1 MYVPA
6 PTAPRCNP
14 IVHAN
19 GLGWQGVSDNLMDS
33 FAEMLA
39 IPLPPDTET
48 ERETD
53 YVTYHLS
60 LLPHA
65 APADGA
71 TRVLDNCVTL
81 RESRRLI
88 ASAGAT
94 GFRTWEAGLHLGQ
107 YLCSN
112 PELIR
117 GKNVLELGT
126 GTGYVSVVCAKY
138 LGAARVVAS
147 DGSEDVLNG
156 LSDTAFLNGLQGS
169 QVLIPKE
176 LMWGNA
182 LVGTE
187 EERWDGGEGVD
198 VVLGADIT
206 YDTRAMPAL
215 IGTLGELFELYPG
228 VKVIICTTER
238 NVETLRS
245 VLEQCKGAGME
256 TTSVEFPLPR
266 AEEQLGPF
274 YATNVPIHIVEIRRG
289 GV

>member
-1 MYVPA
+1 ME
-6 PTAPRCNP
+6 
-14 IVHAN
+14 
-19 GLGWQGVSDNLMDS
+19 S

-39 IPLPPDTET
+39 IPLPSDTEAT
-48 ERETD
+48 EKETD

-60 LLPHA
+60 LLPHTTT
-65 APADGA
+65 DGA
-71 TRVLDNCVTL
+71 PRVLENCITL
-81 RESRRLI
+81 LESRRLI

-107 YLCSN
+107 YLSSN
-112 PELIR
+112 PDLIR

-126 GTGYVSVVCAKY
+126 GTGYVSVLCAKY
-138 LGAARVVAS
+138 LGASRVVAS

-187 EERWDGGEGVD
+187 EEKWDGGNEVD

-215 IGTLGELFELYPG
+215 IATLDELFGLYP
-228 VKVIICTTER
+228 KVQVLICTAER
-238 NVETLRS
+238 NIETLRTL
-245 VLEQCKGAGME
+245 LEQCKGAGME
-256 TTSVEFPLPR
+256 TSSVEFPLPK

-274 YATNVPIHIVEIRRG
+274 YDTSVPIHIVEIRRG
-289 GV
+289 GI